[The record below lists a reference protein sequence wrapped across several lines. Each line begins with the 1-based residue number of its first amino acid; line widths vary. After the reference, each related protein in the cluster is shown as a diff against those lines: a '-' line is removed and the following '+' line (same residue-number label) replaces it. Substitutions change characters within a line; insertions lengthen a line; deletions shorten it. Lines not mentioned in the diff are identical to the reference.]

1 MNFNSHVK
9 STILALA
16 VILFLAGCALPSMT
30 PPPGYVETILPT
42 TTSPAAATAIPAT
55 AAPAIVPQKITA
67 TNAAG
72 LIAAVKIPVSNV
84 QKIRWSSDGSTLGLI
99 TQNPDSAG
107 NSVYSAVL
115 LDGKTLTTKTV
126 FSPTAGYV
134 SDISSDARLVAVI
147 NAETATLDIYDLGD
161 GNRDIVSITPQYTL
175 NGATFSPD
183 GKYFSL
189 SSNDTWQVEIYSLPD
204 GSLVNTLTG
213 FETAA
218 PIYNAGYYGSNSTIL
233 WHARA
238 TLQWQ
243 DITTGEMGAAAMG
256 EDSFNSYTMS
266 SDGAILAGAAA
277 KTVNGNYA
285 FAVTL
290 WNVLDGSELRTI
302 VLPDVCSS
310 IAFSPDA
317 SMLAAT
323 VGSNVL
329 VYEVATGN
337 LLVTLN
343 GHSGTAREV
352 AFSPDGLSLISS
364 GEDNQLILWQVPQ

>member
-1 MNFNSHVK
+1 MKFNSRVK
-9 STILALA
+9 PIILALVA
-16 VILFLAGCALPSMT
+16 VLFLAGCALPSMT

-55 AAPAIVPQKITA
+55 AAPAIVPQKITPA
-67 TNAAG
+67 DAAG
-72 LIAAVKIPVSNV
+72 LTAAVRIPVSNV
-84 QKIRWSSDGSTLGLI
+84 DKIRWSSDGGTLGEI
-99 TQNPDSAG
+99 TRTPDAAG
-107 NSVYSAVL
+107 KDIFCAVL
-115 LDGKTLTTKTV
+115 LDGKTMATKAV
-126 FSPTAGYV
+126 FSPTAGRV
-134 SDISSDARLVAVI
+134 VDISPDGRLVAAI
-147 NAETATLDIYDLGD
+147 NDDTSTLDIYDMGD

-175 NGATFSPD
+175 SGAAFSPD

-204 GSLVNTLTG
+204 GSLVNTLPG

-218 PIYNAGYYGSNSTIL
+218 PIYDAGFRGSNSVIL

-238 TLQWQ
+238 TLQLQ
-243 DITTGEMGAAAMG
+243 DISTGEMGASVSG

-266 SDGAILAGAAA
+266 SDGMILAGAAA
-277 KTVNGNYA
+277 KTVDGNYA

-290 WNVLDGSELRTI
+290 WNTGDGSELRTI
-302 VLPDVCSS
+302 VLPDVCSA

-317 SMLAAT
+317 SMLTAT

-337 LLVTLN
+337 LLVTLS

-352 AFSPDGLSLISS
+352 AFAPDGLSLVSS

>member
-1 MNFNSHVK
+1 MNFKLHMK
-9 STILALA
+9 PIIIALVA
-16 VILFLAGCALPSMT
+16 ILFLAGCALPSMT

-42 TTSPAAATAIPAT
+42 TTSPAVVTAIPAT
-55 AAPAIVPQKITA
+55 AVPAIVPQKINSA
-67 TNAAG
+67 NAAG

-84 QKIRWSSDGSTLGLI
+84 QKMRWSSDGSTLGLV
-99 TQNPDSAG
+99 TVNPDSAG
-107 NSVYSAVL
+107 NNVYSAVL

-134 SDISSDARLVAVI
+134 SDISSDGRLVAVI

-218 PIYNAGYYGSNSTIL
+218 PIYDAGFNGSNSIIL

-238 TLQWQ
+238 TLQLQ
-243 DITTGEMGAAAMG
+243 DVATGEMGTTVGG
-256 EDSFNSYTMS
+256 EDFYNSYS
-266 SDGAILAGAAA
+266 LSPDGTILAGAAG
-277 KTVNGNYA
+277 KTVNGNYV

-290 WNVLDGSELRTI
+290 WNPADGSELRTI
-302 VLPDVCSS
+302 VLPDVCSAF
-310 IAFSPDA
+310 AFSPDA

-337 LLVTLN
+337 LLVTLS

-352 AFSPDGLSLISS
+352 AFSPDGLSLAST

>member
-1 MNFNSHVK
+1 MNFNSRVK
-9 STILALA
+9 PILLALVA
-16 VILFLAGCALPSMT
+16 ILFLAGCALPSIT

-42 TTSPAAATAIPAT
+42 TTSPVAATAIPAT
-55 AAPAIVPQKITA
+55 AAPVIVPQKITTA
-67 TNAAG
+67 NAAG

-84 QKIRWSSDGSTLGLI
+84 QKMRWSSDGSVLGLI
-99 TQNPDSAG
+99 TENPDSAG

-126 FSPTAGYV
+126 FSPTNGYV
-134 SDISSDARLVAVI
+134 SDINSDGRLVAVI
-147 NAETATLDIYDLGD
+147 NAETDTLDIYDLGD

-183 GKYFSL
+183 GKSFSL
-189 SSNDTWQVEIYSLPD
+189 SSNDSWQVEIYSLPD

-238 TLQWQ
+238 TLQLQ
-243 DITTGEMGAAAMG
+243 NISTGEMGAAVLG

-266 SDGAILAGAAA
+266 SDGTILAGAAA

-290 WNVLDGSELRTI
+290 WNAGDNSELRII

-323 VGSNVL
+323 VGSDVL
-329 VYEVATGN
+329 VYDVTTGDLLAT
-337 LLVTLN
+337 LS

-352 AFSPDGLSLISS
+352 AFSPDGLSLVSS
-364 GEDNQLILWQVPQ
+364 GGDNQLILWQVPQ